1 MMMVFEQIGN
11 INNFD
16 SWHERRLV
24 YKQKKKDS
32 NFKNQSEYSKLNL
45 ESKQKYSFDFITI
58 NRASFFQWTLKLKIN
73 FLNVLLAL
81 NKVIICEAPH
91 FLQTLT

>member
-24 YKQKKKDS
+24 YKQKKKEDS
-32 NFKNQSEYSKLNL
+32 TESILKIESFWVFREIEFEPKQLNKDKKNTIFFEKNQTVCYSTL
-45 ESKQKYSFDFITI
+45 
-58 NRASFFQWTLKLKIN
+58 FFLIEIY
-73 FLNVLLAL
+73 F
-81 NKVIICEAPH
+81 
-91 FLQTLT
+91 

>member
-32 NFKNQSEYSKLNL
+32 T
-45 ESKQKYSFDFITI
+45 ESI
-58 NRASFFQWTLKLKIN
+58 LKIES
-73 FLNVLLAL
+73 FWVFREIEFEPKQL
-81 NKVIICEAPH
+81 NKDKKNTIFFLKSNCLLFNII
-91 FLQTLT
+91 F